1 MQFHYEGYST
11 GDPLQ
16 MRAEGSGLNRPDELP
31 DVMDILVVGAGPAGT
46 IAAAQLSRFP
56 NVTTRLVERS
66 DRRLEL
72 ANADGVH
79 SRTIETF
86 QAFGFAHEILAEA
99 HEITDMAFWK
109 PDSDNPSQIVRDT
122 STRELPQHISEFPMA
137 LLTQTRI
144 IDHFNRFMK
153 NAPTRMEPD
162 YGYEFV
168 GFTEAED
175 PDNVEYPITVTLRR
189 TAGPNEGE
197 EVVVRT
203 KYLVGADGARSQVRK
218 SLGYRLQG
226 KQANHAWGVMDIHA
240 NTDFPDV
247 RKKCTI
253 KSDSGRTILLIPREG
268 GYLFRLY
275 VDLGEVPDD
284 GSKAVRNTPLQEV
297 IDTANE
303 IMAPYT
309 VDVKNVV
316 WNSIYEVGHRVADH
330 FDDRVSDKTTG
341 EYPRVFI
348 AGDACHTHSAK
359 AGQGMNVSMQ
369 DGFNLG
375 WKLGHVA
382 SGNSPEELLQTY
394 AEEREDIAYKLIEF
408 DKNWSSLMA
417 KPSSEMGSA
426 QDLEDF
432 YRANSEFNAGY
443 MTHYEPSTITMDG
456 RHQDLAQGYPI
467 GRRFKSAMV
476 GRVCDLI
483 ETHLGHQASADGR
496 IRTYVFADGDA
507 LSSKDSTL
515 HQWAAWADKSLDP
528 ELVDA
533 KVVYQTSHTEF
544 DVSSVPDAF
553 KPAVGVLGLTNL
565 ENSFGITADSD
576 IFDQRDISRDG
587 VVVVVRPDQ
596 YVSGIFP
603 LHDTAGLEDF
613 LKAYFPQMTGAQ
625 QPETQSEAVLSS
637 I

>member
-1 MQFHYEGYST
+1 MQFHYEGYAT
-11 GDPLQ
+11 GDPME
-16 MRAEGSGLNRPDELP
+16 MRAEGSGINRPDDLP
-31 DVMDILVVGAGPAGT
+31 EVMDVLIVGAGPAGT

-109 PDSDNPSQIVRDT
+109 PDPQNPREIIRDN

-153 NAPTRMEPD
+153 NSPTRMKPD

-168 GFTEAED
+168 DFEVEED
-175 PDNVEYPITVTLRR
+175 AEYPVIVTLRR
-189 TAGPNEGE
+189 TSGE
-197 EVVVRT
+197 QTGELVTVRT

-240 NTDFPDV
+240 NTEFPDV

-268 GYLFRLY
+268 GFLFRLY

-284 GSKAVRNTPLQEV
+284 GSKAVRDTPLQDV
-297 IDTANE
+297 IDTANQ
-303 IMAPYT
+303 IMAPFT
-309 VDVKNVV
+309 LDVKNVV

-330 FDDRVSDKTTG
+330 FDDRVSEKTSS
-341 EYPRVFI
+341 EHPRIFI

-382 SGNSPEELLQTY
+382 SGNSPRELLQTY
-394 AEEREDIAYKLIEF
+394 AEEREDIAYKLIEY
-408 DKNWSSLMA
+408 DKNWSTLMA

-443 MTHYEPSTITMDG
+443 MTHYPPSSITMDDSN
-456 RHQDLAQGYPI
+456 QDLAKGYPI

-476 GRVCDLI
+476 GRVCDFT
-483 ETHLGHQASADGR
+483 ETHLGHQATADGR
-496 IRTYVFADGDA
+496 MRAYVFAGSDA
-507 LSSKDSTL
+507 LNGEGSELDR
-515 HQWAAWADKSLDP
+515 WAEWAEAHLDP
-528 ELVDA
+528 TLVDA
-533 KVVYQTSHTEF
+533 KVIYQSPYTEL
-544 DVSSVPDAF
+544 DIRQVPSVF
-553 KPAVGVLGLTNL
+553 KPKVGIFELTNV
-565 ENSFGITADSD
+565 ENSFGITSDSD
-576 IFDQRDISRDG
+576 IFDNREISRDG

-603 LHDTAGLEDF
+603 LTDTEGLGEF
-613 LKAYFPQMTGAQ
+613 LTGYFPNMKGAHQ
-625 QPETQSEAVLSS
+625 LINAN
-637 I
+637 

>member
-16 MRAEGSGLNRPDELP
+16 MRAEGTGLDRPDGLP
-31 DVMDILVVGAGPAGT
+31 ETMDVLIVGAGPAGT
-46 IAAAQLSRFP
+46 IAAAQLSQFP
-56 NVTTRLVERS
+56 NISTRLVERS

-109 PDSDNPSQIVRDT
+109 PDPKNPSQIIRDN

-168 GFTEAED
+168 DFHEAEEAD
-175 PDNVEYPITVTLRR
+175 EAEYPLTVTLRR
-189 TAGPNEGE
+189 TAGPRLGE
-197 EVVVRT
+197 EVTVRT

-218 SLGYRLQG
+218 SLGYRLRG

-240 NTDFPDV
+240 NTSFPDV

-253 KSDSGRTILLIPREG
+253 KADSGRTILLIPREG

-297 IDTANE
+297 IDTAND
-303 IMAPYT
+303 IMAPYV

-341 EYPRVFI
+341 EFPRVFI

-382 SGNSPEELLQTY
+382 SGNSPQQLLKTY

-443 MTHYEPSTITMDG
+443 MTHYEPSSITMDG
-456 RHQDLAQGYPI
+456 RNQALAQGFPI
-467 GRRFKSAMV
+467 GRRFKSAVV
-476 GRVCDLI
+476 GRVCDLV
-483 ETHLGHQASADGR
+483 ETHLGHQAGADGR
-496 IRTYVFADGDA
+496 IRAYVFADADA
-507 LSSKDSTL
+507 LENKDSEL
-515 HQWAAWADKSLDP
+515 ERWSQWAEKHVDHT
-528 ELVDA
+528 LVDA
-533 KVVYQTSHTEF
+533 KVIYQTLYTDF
-544 DVSSVPDAF
+544 DISSVPEAF
-553 KPAVGVLGLTNL
+553 KPSVGIFELTNV

-576 IFDQRDISRDG
+576 IFESRELSRDG

-603 LHDTAGLEDF
+603 LTDTAGLGEF
-613 LKAYFPQMTGAQ
+613 LRGYFPEMQAVNREHEAAYAQ
-625 QPETQSEAVLSS
+625 
-637 I
+637 

>member
-16 MRAEGSGLNRPDELP
+16 MRAEGSGINRPKDLP
-31 DVMDILVVGAGPAGT
+31 ETMDVLIVGAGPAGT

-56 NVTTRLVERS
+56 GVVTRLVER
-66 DRRLEL
+66 RGHRLEL

-109 PDSDNPSQIVRDT
+109 PNPENPDEIIRDS

-153 NAPTRMEPD
+153 NSPTRMEPD
-162 YGYEFV
+162 YGYEFID
-168 GFTEAED
+168 FTVAED
-175 PDNVEYPITVTLRR
+175 ADNANVDDYPVSVTLRR
-189 TAGPNEGE
+189 TSGEREGE
-197 EVVVRT
+197 EVTVRT

-218 SLGYRLQG
+218 SLGYRLEG

-240 NTDFPDV
+240 HTDFPDV

-253 KSDSGRTILLIPREG
+253 KFSVGRTILLIPREG

-284 GSKAVRNTPLQEV
+284 GSKAVRATPLEDV
-297 IDTANE
+297 IATANS

-309 VDVKNVV
+309 VEVKNVV
-316 WNSIYEVGHRVADH
+316 WHSIYEVGHRVADH
-330 FDDRVSDKTTG
+330 FDDRVSEKTIG
-341 EYPRVFI
+341 EHPRIFI

-382 SGNSPEELLQTY
+382 SGNSPRELLRTY
-394 AEEREDIAYKLIEF
+394 AEEREDIAYKLIDY

-417 KPSSEMGSA
+417 KPSSSMGSA
-426 QDLEDF
+426 QDLENF

-443 MTHYEPSTITMDG
+443 MTQYEPSSITMDD
-456 RHQDLAQGYPI
+456 RFQHLAEGFPI
-467 GRRFKSAMV
+467 GRRFKSAIV
-476 GRVCDLI
+476 GRVCDFNEL
-483 ETHLGHQASADGR
+483 HLGHQATADGR
-496 IRTYVFADGDA
+496 VRAYVFADSQA
-507 LSSKDSTL
+507 LSSPDSAL
-515 HQWAAWADKSLDP
+515 HRWARWAQRRLDP
-528 ELVDA
+528 TLIDA
-533 KVVYQTSHTEF
+533 KVTYQDHYTTF
-544 DVSSVPDAF
+544 DISVVPAAF
-553 KPAVGVLGLTNL
+553 QPKVGIFELTNV
-565 ENSFGITADSD
+565 ENAFGVTESRD
-576 IFDQRDISRDG
+576 IFDERGLSRNG

-596 YVSGIFP
+596 YVSAVFP
-603 LHDTAGLEDF
+603 LDDTEGLEKF
-613 LKAYFPQMTGAQ
+613 LAGYFPG
-625 QPETQSEAVLSS
+625 
-637 I
+637 

>member
-16 MRAEGSGLNRPDELP
+16 MRAEGTGIDRPDELP
-31 DVMDILVVGAGPAGT
+31 EFMDVLVVGAGPAGT

-109 PDSDNPSQIVRDT
+109 PDPENPSQIVRDN

-153 NAPTRMEPD
+153 NAPTRMKPD

-168 GFTEAED
+168 DFEEAD
-175 PDNVEYPITVTLRR
+175 DSDNVEYPITVTLRR
-189 TAGPNEGE
+189 TAGPQEGE

-297 IDTANE
+297 IDTANK
-303 IMAPYT
+303 ILAPYSI
-309 VDVKNVV
+309 DVKNVV

-330 FDDRVSDKTTG
+330 FDDRVSEKTTSKN
-341 EYPRVFI
+341 PRIFI

-382 SGNSPEELLQTY
+382 SGNSPRELLETY
-394 AEEREDIAYKLIEF
+394 AEEREDIAYKLIEY

-443 MTHYEPSTITMDG
+443 MTHYEPSSITMDG
-456 RHQDLAQGYPI
+456 RNQELAQGFPI
-467 GRRFKSAMV
+467 GRRFKSDVV
-476 GRVCDLI
+476 GRVCDLV

-496 IRTYVFADGDA
+496 VRAYVFADADA
-507 LSSKDSTL
+507 LNGETTKL
-515 HQWAAWADKSLDP
+515 HRWAEWAQDRLDHR
-528 ELVDA
+528 LVDA
-533 KVVYQTSHTEF
+533 KVIYQTPYTDF
-544 DVSSVPDAF
+544 DISQVPEAF
-553 KPAVGVLGLTNL
+553 KPAVGVFELTNV
-565 ENSFGITADSD
+565 ENSFGVTAESD
-576 IFDQRDISRDG
+576 IFDSREISRDG

-596 YVSGIFP
+596 YVSGIFT
-603 LHDTAGLEDF
+603 LSDTSGLDDF
-613 LKAYFPQMTGAQ
+613 LTGYFPAMQGSSKKLA
-625 QPETQSEAVLSS
+625 AVK
-637 I
+637 

>member
-1 MQFHYEGYST
+1 MQFHYDGYAT
-11 GDPLQ
+11 GDPME
-16 MRAEGSGLNRPDELP
+16 MRAEGSGINRPDDLP
-31 DVMDILVVGAGPAGT
+31 EVMDVLVVGAGPAGT

-109 PDSDNPSQIVRDT
+109 PNPENPKHIIRDN

-168 GFTEAED
+168 DFEVAED
-175 PDNVEYPITVTLRR
+175 ADNAEYPVTVTLRR
-189 TAGPNEGE
+189 SAGPKEGE
-197 EVVVRT
+197 EVTVRT

-297 IDTANE
+297 IDTANN
-303 IMAPYT
+303 ILAPYT

-330 FDDRVSDKTTG
+330 FDDRVSDKTNG
-341 EYPRVFI
+341 EHPRIFI

-382 SGNSPEELLQTY
+382 SGNSPRELLQTY
-394 AEEREDIAYKLIEF
+394 AEEREDIAYKLIEY

-443 MTHYEPSTITMDG
+443 MTHYEPSSITADG
-456 RHQDLAQGYPI
+456 THQALAEGYPI

-476 GRVCDLI
+476 GRVCDLV
-483 ETHLGHQASADGR
+483 ETHLGHQATADGR
-496 IRTYVFADGDA
+496 VRAYVFAGADA
-507 LSSKDSTL
+507 LEDGTSDL
-515 HQWAAWADKSLDP
+515 DRWASWAEEALDP
-528 ELVDA
+528 TLVDA
-533 KVVYQTSHTEF
+533 KVIYQAPYTDF
-544 DVSSVPDAF
+544 DISQVPSAF
-553 KPAVGVLGLTNL
+553 KPAVGIFELTNV
-565 ENSFGITADSD
+565 ENSFGVTADSD
-576 IFDQRDISRDG
+576 IFDSRGISRDG
-587 VVVVVRPDQ
+587 VVIVVRPDQ

-603 LHDTAGLEDF
+603 LTDTAGLEQF
-613 LKAYFPQMTGAQ
+613 LLSYFPQMQGVGQEAL
-625 QPETQSEAVLSS
+625 PEVIEAK
-637 I
+637 

>member
-16 MRAEGSGLNRPDELP
+16 MRAEGSGLNRPEELP
-31 DVMDILVVGAGPAGT
+31 ETMDVLVVGAGPAGT

-56 NVTTRLVERS
+56 NISTRLVERS

-109 PDSDNPSQIVRDT
+109 PDPENPSQIIRDN

-168 GFTEAED
+168 DFHEVDDAE
-175 PDNVEYPITVTLRR
+175 NAEYPIMVTLRR
-189 TAGPNEGE
+189 TAGPHEGE
-197 EVVVRT
+197 EVTVHT

-284 GSKAVRNTPLQEV
+284 GSKAVRNTPLQDV
-297 IDTANE
+297 IDTANT
-303 IMAPYT
+303 IMAPYV

-330 FDDRVSDKTTG
+330 FDDSVSDKTTG

-382 SGNSPEELLQTY
+382 SGNSPKQMLKTY
-394 AEEREDIAYKLIEF
+394 AEEREDIAYKLIEY
-408 DKNWSSLMA
+408 DKNWSTLMA

-432 YRANSEFNAGY
+432 YRANAEFNAGY
-443 MTHYEPSTITMDG
+443 MTHYEPSSITMDG
-456 RHQDLAQGYPI
+456 HNQELAQGFPI
-467 GRRFKSAMV
+467 GRRFKSAEV
-476 GRVCDLI
+476 GRVCDFI
-483 ETHLGHQASADGR
+483 ETHLGHQANADGR
-496 IRTYVFADGDA
+496 MRAYVFADADA
-507 LSSKDSTL
+507 LTSQDSELARWSK
-515 HQWAAWADKSLDP
+515 WAKEQLDP
-528 ELVDA
+528 TLVDA
-533 KVVYQTSHTEF
+533 KVIYQTPYTDF
-544 DVSSVPDAF
+544 DVSVVPEVF
-553 KPAVGVLGLTNL
+553 KPAVGIFGLTNV
-565 ENSFGITADSD
+565 ENSFGITSTSD
-576 IFDQRDISRDG
+576 IFESRGLSRDG

-596 YVSGIFP
+596 YVSGVFP
-603 LHDTAGLEDF
+603 LTETAELGEF
-613 LKAYFPQMTGAQ
+613 LRGYFPEMKAA
-625 QPETQSEAVLSS
+625 ESEREVAYAN
-637 I
+637 

>member
-1 MQFHYEGYST
+1 MQFHYDGYST
-11 GDPLQ
+11 GDPLE
-16 MRAEGSGLNRPDELP
+16 MRAEGSGIDRPQDLP
-31 DVMDILVVGAGPAGT
+31 DRMDVMIVGAGPAGT

-56 NVTTRLVERS
+56 QISTRLVERS

-109 PDSDNPSQIVRDT
+109 PDPNDNSKIIRES
-122 STRELPQHISEFPMA
+122 STRELPTHISEFPMA

-168 GFTEAED
+168 DFDVDENAD
-175 PDNVEYPITVTLRR
+175 DAEYPVRVTLRHSS
-189 TAGPNEGE
+189 GPQEGE
-197 EVVVRT
+197 EVTVRT

-218 SLGYRLQG
+218 SLGYRLEG

-253 KSDSGRTILLIPREG
+253 KSNSGRTILLIPREG

-284 GSKAVRNTPLQEV
+284 GSKAVRATPLQEV
-297 IDTANE
+297 IDTTNR

-316 WNSIYEVGHRVADH
+316 WHSIYEVGHRVADH
-330 FDDRVSDKTTG
+330 FDDRVSDKTSG
-341 EYPRVFI
+341 DHPRIFI

-382 SGNSPEELLQTY
+382 SGNSPLELLNTY
-394 AEEREDIAYKLIEF
+394 AEEREDIAYKLIEY

-417 KPSSEMGSA
+417 KPTSEMGSA

-443 MTHYEPSTITMDG
+443 MTQYEPSSITMDD
-456 RHQDLAQGYPI
+456 RYQDLATGYPI
-467 GRRFKSAMV
+467 GRRFKSAIT
-476 GRVCDLI
+476 GRVCDLV
-483 ETHLGHQASADGR
+483 ELHLGHQASADGR
-496 IRTYVFADGDA
+496 VRFYVFADSQA
-507 LSSKDSTL
+507 LHREDSKLAAWS
-515 HQWAAWADKSLDP
+515 QWAQERIDP
-528 ELVDA
+528 TLIDA
-533 KVVYQTSHTEF
+533 KVIYQDSYTDF
-544 DVSSVPDAF
+544 DVSQVPSVF
-553 KPAVGVLGLTNL
+553 KPPVGIFELTNF
-565 ENSFGITADSD
+565 ENAFGVTKDSD
-576 IFDQRDISRDG
+576 IFDLRGISRDG
-587 VVVVVRPDQ
+587 AVVVVRPDQ
-596 YVSGIFP
+596 YVSAIFP
-603 LHDTAGLEDF
+603 LDDTAGLDDF
-613 LKAYFPQMTGAQ
+613 ITGYFPHM
-625 QPETQSEAVLSS
+625 
-637 I
+637 

>member
-31 DVMDILVVGAGPAGT
+31 EVMDVLVVGAYPTGT

-109 PDSDNPSQIVRDT
+109 PDPENPSRIIRDN

-162 YGYEFV
+162 YGFEFV
-168 GFTEAED
+168 NFEEAD
-175 PDNVEYPITVTLRR
+175 DADNVDYPITVTLRR
-189 TAGPNEGE
+189 TAGPQEGE
-197 EVVVRT
+197 EVTVRT

-284 GSKAVRNTPLQEV
+284 GSKAVRNTPLQDV
-297 IDTANE
+297 IDTANS
-303 IMAPYT
+303 ILAPYS

-330 FDDRVSDKTTG
+330 FDDRVSEKTTSKN
-341 EYPRVFI
+341 PRIFI

-382 SGNSPEELLQTY
+382 SGNSPKELLETY
-394 AEEREDIAYKLIEF
+394 AEEREDIAYKLIEY

-443 MTHYEPSTITMDG
+443 MTHYEPSSITMDG
-456 RHQDLAQGYPI
+456 RNQELAQGFPI
-467 GRRFKSAMV
+467 GRRFKSAKV

-496 IRTYVFADGDA
+496 IRAYVFADADA
-507 LSSKDSTL
+507 LNGEGSHL
-515 HQWAAWADKSLDP
+515 HRWEEWAQERIDHT
-528 ELVDA
+528 LVDA
-533 KVVYQTSHTEF
+533 KVVYQAPYTDF
-544 DVSSVPDAF
+544 DISQVPDAF
-553 KPAVGVLGLTNL
+553 KPSVGVFELTNV
-565 ENSFGITADSD
+565 ENSFGVTAESD
-576 IFDQRDISRDG
+576 IFDSREISRDG

-596 YVSGIFP
+596 YVSGIFS
-603 LHDTAGLEDF
+603 LTDTAGLDQF
-613 LKAYFPQMTGAQ
+613 LTGYFPQMKGT
-625 QPETQSEAVLSS
+625 SKKLVAVN
-637 I
+637 

>member
-1 MQFHYEGYST
+1 MQFHYDGYAT
-11 GDPLQ
+11 GDPME
-16 MRAEGSGLNRPDELP
+16 MRAEGAGINRPDDLP
-31 DVMDILVVGAGPAGT
+31 EVMDVMVVGAGPAGT

-56 NVTTRLVERS
+56 NVVTRLVERS

-109 PDSDNPSQIVRDT
+109 PDPSNPSQIIRDS
-122 STRELPQHISEFPMA
+122 STPELPKHISEFPMA

-168 GFTEAED
+168 DFEVAD
-175 PDNVEYPITVTLRR
+175 DADNIEYPVTVTLRR
-189 TAGPNEGE
+189 TTGPKEGK
-197 EVVVRT
+197 EVTVRT

-284 GSKAVRNTPLQEV
+284 GSRAVRSTPLQDV

-303 IMAPYT
+303 ILAPYT

-330 FDDRVSDKTTG
+330 FDDRVSDTTTG
-341 EYPRVFI
+341 EHPRIFI

-382 SGNSPEELLQTY
+382 SGNSPRELLQTY
-394 AEEREDIAYKLIEF
+394 AEEREDIAYKLIEY

-443 MTHYEPSTITMDG
+443 MTHYEPSSITADG
-456 RHQDLAQGYPI
+456 THQDLAKGYPI

-476 GRVCDLI
+476 GRVCDLV
-483 ETHLGHQASADGR
+483 ETHLGHQATADGR
-496 IRTYVFADGDA
+496 VRAYVFAGADA
-507 LSSKDSTL
+507 LQDGTSDL
-515 HQWAAWADKSLDP
+515 DRWASWAEEKLDP
-528 ELVDA
+528 TLVDA
-533 KVVYQTSHTEF
+533 KVIYQAPFTSF
-544 DVSSVPDAF
+544 DISQVPAAF
-553 KPAVGVLGLTNL
+553 KPAVGIFGLTNV
-565 ENSFGITADSD
+565 ENSFGVTATSD
-576 IFDQRDISRDG
+576 IFESREISREG

-603 LHDTAGLEDF
+603 LTDTAGLEEF
-613 LKAYFPQMTGAQ
+613 LLSYFPQMQGVGHEEIT
-625 QPETQSEAVLSS
+625 ELLEAK
-637 I
+637 